1 MSSRK
6 KIIRITTVPIS
17 LKVLLRRQLNFMS
30 RHFDVLGVSSPG
42 PVLAEVAEQEDVRVA
57 AVEMTRSI
65 TPAKDLRAVW
75 QLYRLFKKERPHI
88 VHTHTP
94 KAGLLGMLAAKLA
107 GVPVRLHTVAGL
119 PLMEASGNK
128 RKLLEQVEKITYAAA
143 TMVYPNSSNL
153 ARFILQSRFCVPA
166 KVKVL
171 GNGSSNGIDTGF
183 FVRTPL
189 LEETAAALKTSMGF
203 TPENFVYVFIGR
215 LVRDKGIEE
224 LVTAFA
230 KLQQQHQHIRLLLV
244 GPFEPDLDPLGDDTL
259 RQLKENESI
268 ITVGFQSDV
277 RPYYLLSNV
286 LAFPSYREGFP
297 NVPMQAGCYDLPS
310 IVTDINGC
318 NEIITDGV
326 NGLIIRPKSADDL
339 FDAMQKL
346 LVDEQLYLQMKNIA
360 REMIVE
366 RYDQK
371 FLWNII
377 LQEYQQH
384 LNYEPVP

>member
-1 MSSRK
+1 MSDRK

-42 PVLAEVAEQEDVRVA
+42 PILSEVAEQEGVRIA

-65 TPAKDLRAVW
+65 TPVKDLRAVW
-75 QLYRLFKKERPHI
+75 QLYRLFKKERPQI

-94 KAGLLGMLAAKLA
+94 KAGLLGMLAARIA

-119 PLMEASGNK
+119 PLMEATGKK
-128 RKLLEQVEKITYAAA
+128 RIVLEQVEKLTYAAA

-153 ARFILQSRFCVPA
+153 AAFILQSRFCAPS

-171 GNGSSNGIDTGF
+171 GNGSSNGIDTAF
-183 FVRTPL
+183 FSRTSL
-189 LEETAAALKTSMGF
+189 LEQTAAQLQSTLALK
-203 TPENFVYVFIGR
+203 PENFVYVFIGR

-224 LVTAFA
+224 LVTAFT
-230 KLQQQHQHIRLLLV
+230 KLHRQHPHIRLLLV
-244 GPFEPDLDPLGDDTL
+244 GPFEPELDPLGEDTL
-259 RQLKENESI
+259 RELKENKAI

-277 RPYYLLSNV
+277 RPYYLLSDV

-297 NVPMQAGCYDLPS
+297 NVPMQAGCFDLPS

-318 NEIITDGV
+318 NEIVSEGT
-326 NGLIIRPKSADDL
+326 NGLIIPPKSADHL
-339 FDAMQKL
+339 YKAMDRL
-346 LVDEQLYLQMKNIA
+346 LRDQQLYLQMKNVA
-360 REMIVE
+360 RKMIVE
-366 RYDQK
+366 RYDQQY
-371 FLWNII
+371 LWNLI
-377 LQEYQQH
+377 LKEYQKH
-384 LNYEPVP
+384 LNYVP